1 MLPGR
6 TPAPDAAMFR
16 FGKQRMRRTLPGAVA
31 ALALGLAMPAACAV
45 YGYGVGT
52 WVFAVIWFL
61 VLGAVGVFMAWVGW
75 GDRDAYLAFDAT
87 GVWWWRNKTEHA
99 VIPWDALDSVGLFW
113 CRQRPDNSGHR
124 LVSLELCPTGG
135 VQEPQDPA
143 LAPLF
148 VQEQAAVA
156 GVPDRRYRIGIPVFA
171 IRHYGN
177 ELIDAARSR
186 AGHRWFGEHERPAG
200 YLRLQDLIS

>member
-16 FGKQRMRRTLPGAVA
+16 FGKQRMRRTLPAAVA
-31 ALALGLAMPAACAV
+31 ALALGFAMPAACAV

-87 GVWWWRNKTEHA
+87 GVWWWHDTSVHA
-99 VIPWDALDSVGLFW
+99 VLPWDALDAVGLFW
-113 CRQRPDNSGHR
+113 CHQESGNSGHR

-135 VQEPQDPA
+135 VQEPQDPV

-148 VQEQAAVA
+148 VQEQAGVA

-171 IRHYGN
+171 LRHYGSQLT
-177 ELIDAARSR
+177 EAARSR
-186 AGHRWFGEHERPAG
+186 AAHRWFGEHERPAG
-200 YLRLQDLIS
+200 YLRHQDLIS

>member
-6 TPAPDAAMFR
+6 APAPDAAMFP

-31 ALALGLAMPAACAV
+31 ALVLGILLPVSCAV

-61 VLGAVGVFMAWVGW
+61 VFGLAGVVMAWAVW

-87 GVWWWRNKTEHA
+87 GVWWWHDKSAHA
-99 VIPWDALDSVGLFW
+99 VMPWDALETVGLFW
-113 CRQRPDNSGHR
+113 CPGPGNPGRR
-124 LVSLELCPTGG
+124 LVSLELCPAGG
-135 VQEPQDPA
+135 VPEPQEPE

-148 VQEQAAVA
+148 VEEQAGLA
-156 GVPDRRYRIGIPVFA
+156 GIPDRRYRIGLPVFA
-171 IRHYGN
+171 VRHYGGA
-177 ELIDAARSR
+177 LIEAARSG
-186 AGHRWFGEHERPAG
+186 AAHRWVGEHERPAG
-200 YLRLQDLIS
+200 YLRPEDLIS